1 MATSGGK
8 VRRLIRQR
16 LIDGW
21 MDANYAT
28 DDILMN
34 GNSVMAVGS
43 AASAHAQCLQTAC
56 MVLVLSGRAFT
67 VRAYS
72 IIIIIIII
80 IVSFIAHKT

>member
-1 MATSGGK
+1 
-8 VRRLIRQR
+8 
-16 LIDGW
+16 